1 MAVGFCQQRKVR
13 TAEQRVFDDHC
24 LYGQSKSKPAPQGA
38 VTVRATVTN
47 RVAPDETT
55 KLPGVLTVGN
65 NLSGRQSSPLQL
77 AIFTALDLFPVLFTE
92 PGDNVPG
99 TR

>member
-1 MAVGFCQQRKVR
+1 
-13 TAEQRVFDDHC
+13 
-24 LYGQSKSKPAPQGA
+24 
-38 VTVRATVTN
+38 
-47 RVAPDETT
+47 VAPDETT
-55 KLPGVLTVGN
+55 KLPGVLAVGN

-92 PGDNVPG
+92 SGDNVPG